1 MFSSQVKTKKGL
13 CNFTNW
19 NTKNALH
26 KSVIVKVLSVDI
38 VLVTYEVRN
47 NSIYV
52 VYYSHVSYKPPSL
65 AVRFSYRYSGNVTG
79 ANIGIMK
86 F

>member
-1 MFSSQVKTKKGL
+1 MR
-13 CNFTNW
+13 
-19 NTKNALH
+19 
-26 KSVIVKVLSVDI
+26 
-38 VLVTYEVRN
+38 VRN

-52 VYYSHVSYKPPSL
+52 VYYSHVSDKPPSL

-79 ANIGIMK
+79 ASIGIMK